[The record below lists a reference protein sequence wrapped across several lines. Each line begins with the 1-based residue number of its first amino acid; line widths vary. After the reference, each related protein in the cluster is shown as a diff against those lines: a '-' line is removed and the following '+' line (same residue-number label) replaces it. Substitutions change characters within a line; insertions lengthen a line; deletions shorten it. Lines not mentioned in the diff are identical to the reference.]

1 MIDAAT
7 RLINFQSPFR
17 RGKDCNRPRA
27 ALMDPSRMSKISVF
41 FEAFYVSSH
50 QTSPHSSKKCIS
62 PVCPVFM
69 PIREVVRTD
78 FANRFLGLPGVRSL
92 VVIRENRSQIHLPS
106 PVSKAQCGAST
117 RLVPTKE
124 VSLLLH
130 RTATENALQTDL
142 IQNKVRRS
150 TSSSFS
156 QIAPPFP
163 QKPDLRFP
171 HNTSAQNRRNSHS
184 THFPRCGVGG
194 GIHSSDNIRRIC
206 PIASRVLR
214 RSVSE
219 IGTAVIR
226 PVGIR

>member
-1 MIDAAT
+1 MS
-7 RLINFQSPFR
+7 FQSPFH

-50 QTSPHSSKKCIS
+50 QTSPHSSKKCTS

-78 FANRFLGLPGVRSL
+78 FANRFLGLPGVRSR
-92 VVIRENRSQIHLPS
+92 VAIRANRSQIHPPS

-130 RTATENALQTDL
+130 RTVTENALQADL
-142 IQNKVRRS
+142 IQNKARRS
-150 TSSSFS
+150 ACATCFANHPAFS
-156 QIAPPFP
+156 A
-163 QKPDLRFP
+163 K
-171 HNTSAQNRRNSHS
+171 T
-184 THFPRCGVGG
+184 
-194 GIHSSDNIRRIC
+194 
-206 PIASRVLR
+206 
-214 RSVSE
+214 
-219 IGTAVIR
+219 
-226 PVGIR
+226 